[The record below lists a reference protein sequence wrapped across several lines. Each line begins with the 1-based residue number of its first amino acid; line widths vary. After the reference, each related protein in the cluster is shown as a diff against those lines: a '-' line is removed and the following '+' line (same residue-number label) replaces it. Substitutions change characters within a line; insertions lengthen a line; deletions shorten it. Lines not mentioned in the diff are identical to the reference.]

1 MKYITTE
8 KHPELKEG
16 IEITCN
22 DHSAAPYEYLISR
35 GRLELHSFT
44 PDLENGYIK
53 EVEEKEFTKS
63 DAKLAIDYCFNKM
76 VNLPYAAFTI
86 CRTDN
91 NEEWS
96 PSDFFDK
103 WLEVRKK

>member
-16 IEITCN
+16 RIIDAEHTAYFVVDKNRAFIEDI
-22 DHSAAPYEYLISR
+22 EK
-35 GRLELHSFT
+35 
-44 PDLENGYIK
+44 GYIK

-63 DAKLAIDYCFNKM
+63 EAKEAIEYCFNKM
-76 VNLPYAAFTI
+76 INLPYVELSI
-86 CRTDN
+86 CRLDDQ
-91 NEEWS
+91 EEGN

-103 WLEVRKK
+103 WLKQRNKVE